1 MAKLSTAQPAWLGS
15 CGEVVMMESGKM
27 RAQNFK
33 FTKYTNP
40 RVASCVGERGTER
53 ELVLPGVGVARVQVR
68 QDRKQE
74 LGILHVATDGF

>member
-15 CGEVVMMESGKM
+15 CGEVVMMEGGKM
-27 RAQNFK
+27 RARNFK

-40 RVASCVGERGTER
+40 RVASCAGVRGS
-53 ELVLPGVGVARVQVR
+53 LVLPGVGVARVQVG

-74 LGILHVATDGF
+74 LGVLHVATDSF